1 MSISRVRWQSR
12 VVSVSSLA
20 AAIAVSACNV
30 NAALEE
36 VLEAR
41 HLSSDLQVQ
50 FTKAAD
56 DSNLAV
62 MADTDEAS
70 TTFASD
76 ARRRT
81 AAAQKDADALRPLLE
96 TLRFSEELK
105 LLDQFRTRFSEYQKI
120 DAGIL
125 ELAVENTNLKAQRL
139 SFGTSQD
146 AVDALSKSLQDLE
159 STDDSKDSWRVRALT
174 ARVVAH
180 AREIQALQAPHIA
193 QPDDGAMSKI
203 EQRMSAAEMAARGDL
218 KTLAEAVPPHLRPK
232 VVAATTELDRLME
245 VNRQVIGLSRRNT
258 NVRSLALALNQ
269 KRAAVAGCEEPLHAL
284 QQALAKRAYVGTR
297 YSVR

>member
-1 MSISRVRWQSR
+1 MSLSRVAWPSR
-12 VVSVSSLA
+12 VVSGVSL
-20 AAIAVSACNV
+20 IATFVVCGCNV

-56 DSNLAV
+56 GSNLAV

-70 TTFASD
+70 AAFAND
-76 ARRRT
+76 ARQRT
-81 AAAQKDADALRPLLE
+81 ATAQKDADALRPLLE
-96 TLRFSEELK
+96 TLRFTEELT
-105 LLDQFRTRFSEYQKI
+105 LLDQFRSRFSEYQKI
-120 DAGIL
+120 DAQIL

-146 AVDALSKSLQDLE
+146 AVDALSKYLQELE
-159 STDDSKDSWRVRALT
+159 STDDSKDAWRARALA

-193 QPDDGAMSKI
+193 EPDDGAMSKI
-203 EQRMSAAEMAARGDL
+203 EQRMSAAELAARGDL
-218 KTLAEAVPPHLRPK
+218 KTLAASIPANLRPK

-245 VNRQVIGLSRRNT
+245 ANRQVIGLSRRNT

-269 KRAAVAGCEEPLHAL
+269 KRAAVSGCEEALHAL
-284 QQALAKRAYVGTR
+284 QQALAKRGYVGTR

>member
-1 MSISRVRWQSR
+1 MSILHLHWRSL
-12 VVSVSSLA
+12 VVTV
-20 AAIAVSACNV
+20 IALVATIVASACNV
-30 NAALEE
+30 NTALEE

-70 TTFASD
+70 AAFAND
-76 ARRRT
+76 AKQRT
-81 AAAQKDADALRPLLE
+81 AAAQKDADAMRPLLE
-96 TLRFSEELK
+96 TLRFTEELT
-105 LLDQFRTRFSEYQKI
+105 LLDQFRSRFSEYQKI
-120 DAGIL
+120 DARIL

-146 AVDALSKSLQDLE
+146 AVDALSKSLQELE
-159 STDDSKDSWRVRALT
+159 STDDSKDSWRGRALA

-193 QPDDGAMSKI
+193 EPDDGAMSKI
-203 EQRMSAAEMAARGDL
+203 EQRMSAAELAARADL
-218 KTLAEAVPPHLRPK
+218 KTLAASVPPNLRPK
-232 VVAATTELDRLME
+232 VVATTTELDRLMKA
-245 VNRQVIGLSRRNT
+245 NRQVIGLSRRNT

-269 KRAAVAGCEEPLHAL
+269 KRAAVAECEEPLHAL